1 MTCHFLPFL
10 GKELVSKQV
19 LASKVN
25 RKYEQMHENSV
36 NCGLGRGGEG
46 GEIVIL
52 VLVIVIVVVVG
63 LTRKS
68 RRANYRFIL
77 PSFFFLVLQ
86 LALTTTVNALISIK
100 NDT

>member
-52 VLVIVIVVVVG
+52 VLVIVIVVVG

-68 RRANYRFIL
+68 RRASRSYGDE
-77 PSFFFLVLQ
+77 
-86 LALTTTVNALISIK
+86 LTSLF
-100 NDT
+100 NDGKLGQSGATR